1 MKRKKDKKRHKFKDS
16 QVERFED
23 DAIIEPEDTEKYSTD
38 DDDLLEEEK
47 KLLKRKSKAKLV
59 SVFELLGKP
68 KNYGKDGSVDKKKYL
83 ELLAIIEKH
92 NVLVHFNSEYSIK
105 EKYDF
110 IVNEVFVQF
119 VENDK
124 GKTSKVFVYE
134 DYHPDKYTEIEDDE
148 DFA

>member
-1 MKRKKDKKRHKFKDS
+1 MKRHKTKKRNKARDIP
-16 QVERFED
+16 VEPFD
-23 DAIIEPEDTEKYSTD
+23 DDIINEPDDNEKYSTD
-38 DDDLLEEEK
+38 DDELLEEEK
-47 KLLKRKSKAKLV
+47 KLLKKKSKAKLL

-68 KNYGKDGSVDKKKYL
+68 KKYDKDGSVDKKKYL
-83 ELLAIIEKH
+83 DLLALIEKH
-92 NVLVHFNSEYSIK
+92 NVLVHFNSEYPIK

-134 DYHPDKYTEIEDDE
+134 DYHPDKYTEIEEDE
-148 DFA
+148 DFT